1 MWVLDAIFNKI
12 SVGETQEP
20 KKKKKNTNL
29 TQSVEYDIAIVC
41 TCNLETILK

>member
-20 KKKKKNTNL
+20 KKKKKQ
-29 TQSVEYDIAIVC
+29 QSDTKCGV
-41 TCNLETILK
+41 

>member
-1 MWVLDAIFNKI
+1 MWVLDAIFNTI

-20 KKKKKNTNL
+20 KKKKNTNL